1 MGRLSYTSKH
11 DNYGH
16 DRFKRRFEF
25 ASGGK
30 MVIKK
35 KLSLGLGFLFFIIFV
50 LAIFCSYYI
59 GKLSQEASN
68 ILKDNYNSL
77 VYSKNMISSLE
88 DLRTAVS
95 SIIFSQT
102 EKKKTPDYFGQLFE
116 KGRVEFEKNLSA
128 ENKNITEIHESVYVE
143 AINKNSDMFLKLC
156 QQIIAGSGNNVLY
169 FNEFQ
174 PAFEQLKKSIDN
186 IHDINMQA
194 VVRKSQTTK
203 RDAERT
209 ISYMAA
215 IGAFCLILAFAYF
228 WYFPVYIANSISYLA
243 EKMKQLLKKM
253 DITLDVKTED
263 ELFVILQAINLIE
276 NKHFGENKNINQ
288 VET

>member
-1 MGRLSYTSKH
+1 
-11 DNYGH
+11 
-16 DRFKRRFEF
+16 
-25 ASGGK
+25 

-59 GKLSQEASN
+59 GKLSQEAGN

-88 DLRTAVS
+88 DLRTALN
-95 SIIFSQT
+95 SIIFSQA
-102 EKKKTPDYFGQLFE
+102 EKKKTSDYFGQLFE
-116 KGRVEFEKNLSA
+116 KARTDFEKNLSA
-128 ENKNITEIHESVYVE
+128 ENKNVTEIHENVYVE
-143 AINKNSDMFLKLC
+143 AINKNYEMFLQLSR
-156 QQIIAGSGNNVLY
+156 QIKTGSGNTAMY

-194 VVRKSQTTK
+194 VVRRSQTTR
-203 RDAERT
+203 RDAEGT

-215 IGAFCLILAFAYF
+215 IGVFCLILAFAYF
-228 WYFPVYIANSISYLA
+228 WYFPLYIANSISYLA
-243 EKMKQLLKKM
+243 GKMRELLKKM
-253 DITLDVKTED
+253 DITLDNKTDD
-263 ELFVILQAINLIE
+263 ELHVILQAINLIE
-276 NKHFGENKNINQ
+276 NKYGGENREKHQ
-288 VET
+288 AGT

>member
-1 MGRLSYTSKH
+1 
-11 DNYGH
+11 
-16 DRFKRRFEF
+16 
-25 ASGGK
+25 
-30 MVIKK
+30 MVVKK

-50 LAIFCSYYI
+50 LAFFCSYYI
-59 GKLSQEASN
+59 GKLSQEAGN

-88 DLRTAVS
+88 ELRTAIG

-102 EKKKTPDYFGQLFE
+102 ENRKPSDYFGQLFE
-116 KGRVEFEKNLSA
+116 KARNEFEKNLDA
-128 ENKNITEIHESVYVE
+128 ENKNVTEIHENVYVE
-143 AINKNSDMFLKLC
+143 AIKKNYDMFLRLGR
-156 QQIIAGSGNNVLY
+156 QIKSGSGSNAMY

-174 PAFEQLKKSIDN
+174 PAFEKLKQSIDN
-186 IHDINMQA
+186 IHDLNMQA
-194 VVRKSQTTK
+194 VVRRSQLTR

-228 WYFPVYIANSISYLA
+228 WYFPAYIANSISYLA

-253 DITLDVKTED
+253 DITLDYKKDD
-263 ELFVILQAINLIE
+263 EFHIILQAINLIE
-276 NKHFGENKNINQ
+276 NKYGGENK
-288 VET
+288 

>member
-1 MGRLSYTSKH
+1 
-11 DNYGH
+11 
-16 DRFKRRFEF
+16 
-25 ASGGK
+25 

-35 KLSLGLGFLFFIIFV
+35 KLSLGLGFLFFIIFI

-59 GKLSQEASN
+59 GKLSQEAGN

-95 SIIFSQT
+95 SITFNQT
-102 EKKKTPDYFGQLFE
+102 ENKKTPGYFGQLFE
-116 KGRVEFEKNLSA
+116 KGRAEFEKNLSA
-128 ENKNITEIHESVYVE
+128 ENKNITEIHESVYVQ
-143 AINKNSDMFLKLC
+143 AINKNYNIFLRIC
-156 QQIIAGSGNNVLY
+156 QQIKTGAGNSAIY

-194 VVRKSQTTK
+194 VVRKSQIT
-203 RDAERT
+203 RHDAERT

-243 EKMKQLLKKM
+243 EKMKRLLNKM
-253 DITLDVKTED
+253 DVTLEIKTDD
-263 ELFVILQAINLIE
+263 ELYVILQAINLIE
-276 NKHFGENKNINQ
+276 NKHFGENINNNQ

>member
-1 MGRLSYTSKH
+1 
-11 DNYGH
+11 
-16 DRFKRRFEF
+16 
-25 ASGGK
+25 
-30 MVIKK
+30 MVVKK

-59 GKLSQEASN
+59 GKLSQDANN

-102 EKKKTPDYFGQLFE
+102 ENKKTSDYFGQLFE
-116 KGRVEFEKNLSA
+116 KGRTEFEKNLKA
-128 ENKNITEIHESVYVE
+128 ENKNITEIHENVYVE
-143 AINKNSDMFLKLC
+143 AINNNYDIFLRLS
-156 QQIIAGSGNNVLY
+156 QQIKTGSGSYAIY

-174 PAFEQLKKSIDN
+174 PAFEQLKQSIDN
-186 IHDINMQA
+186 IYDINMQA
-194 VVRKSQTTK
+194 VVRRSQMTK

-228 WYFPVYIANSISYLA
+228 WYFPLYISNSISYLA
-243 EKMKQLLKKM
+243 EKMRQLLKKM
-253 DITLDVKTED
+253 GITLDIKTND
-263 ELFVILQAINLIE
+263 ELYVILQAINLIE
-276 NKHFGENKNINQ
+276 NKYCGENKEKHQ

>member
-1 MGRLSYTSKH
+1 
-11 DNYGH
+11 
-16 DRFKRRFEF
+16 
-25 ASGGK
+25 
-30 MVIKK
+30 MVVKK
-35 KLSLGLGFLFFIIFV
+35 KLSLGLGFLFIIIFV

-59 GKLSQEASN
+59 GKISQEAGN

-95 SIIFSQT
+95 SIVFNQT
-102 EKKKTPDYFGQLFE
+102 EDRKSTNYFGQLFE
-116 KGRVEFEKNLSA
+116 KGRTEFEINLKA
-128 ENKNITEIHESVYVE
+128 ENKNITEIHENVYVE
-143 AINKNSDMFLKLC
+143 AINKNYDIFLKLSR
-156 QQIIAGSGNNVLY
+156 QIITGSGSNALY

-174 PAFEQLKKSIDN
+174 PAFEQLKQSIDN

-194 VVRKSQTTK
+194 VVRKSQMT
-203 RDAERT
+203 RHDAERT

-253 DITLDVKTED
+253 GLTLDIKTDD
-263 ELFVILQAINLIE
+263 ELYVILQAINLIE
-276 NKHFGENKNINQ
+276 NKHFGENK
-288 VET
+288 

>member
-1 MGRLSYTSKH
+1 
-11 DNYGH
+11 
-16 DRFKRRFEF
+16 
-25 ASGGK
+25 
-30 MVIKK
+30 MVVKK

-102 EKKKTPDYFGQLFE
+102 ENKKTSAYFGQLFE
-116 KGRVEFEKNLSA
+116 KGRTEFEKNLKA
-128 ENKNITEIHESVYVE
+128 ENKNITEIHENVYVE
-143 AINKNSDMFLKLC
+143 AINNNYDIFLRLS
-156 QQIIAGSGNNVLY
+156 QQIKTGSGSYAIY

-174 PAFEQLKKSIDN
+174 PAFEQLKQSIDN
-186 IHDINMQA
+186 IYDINMQA
-194 VVRKSQTTK
+194 VVRRSQMTK
-203 RDAERT
+203 HDAERT

-243 EKMKQLLKKM
+243 EKMRRLLKKM
-253 DITLDVKTED
+253 GITLDIKTDD
-263 ELFVILQAINLIE
+263 ELYVILQAINLIE
-276 NKHFGENKNINQ
+276 NKYCGENKEKNQ

>member
-1 MGRLSYTSKH
+1 
-11 DNYGH
+11 
-16 DRFKRRFEF
+16 
-25 ASGGK
+25 
-30 MVIKK
+30 MVVKK

-102 EKKKTPDYFGQLFE
+102 ENKKTSAYFGQLFE
-116 KGRVEFEKNLSA
+116 KGRTEFEKNLKA
-128 ENKNITEIHESVYVE
+128 ENKNITEIHENVYVE
-143 AINKNSDMFLKLC
+143 AINNNYDIFLRLS
-156 QQIIAGSGNNVLY
+156 QQIKTGSGSTAMY
-169 FNEFQ
+169 FDEFQ
-174 PAFEQLKKSIDN
+174 PAFEQLKQSIDN

-194 VVRKSQTTK
+194 VVRRSQMTK

-228 WYFPVYIANSISYLA
+228 WYFPLYISNSISYLA
-243 EKMKQLLKKM
+243 EKMRQLLKKM
-253 DITLDVKTED
+253 GITLDIKTDD
-263 ELFVILQAINLIE
+263 ELYVILQAINLIE
-276 NKHFGENKNINQ
+276 NKYCGENKEKNQ

>member
-1 MGRLSYTSKH
+1 
-11 DNYGH
+11 
-16 DRFKRRFEF
+16 
-25 ASGGK
+25 

-59 GKLSQEASN
+59 GRLSTEAGN

-88 DLRTAVS
+88 DLRTAIS
-95 SIIFSQT
+95 SMIFNQN
-102 EKKKTPDYFGQLFE
+102 EDKKTSDYFGQLFE
-116 KGRVEFEKNLSA
+116 KGKTEFEKNLEA
-128 ENKNITEIHESVYVE
+128 ENKNITEIRENVHVE
-143 AINKNSDMFLKLC
+143 AINKNYEIFLRIS
-156 QQIIAGSGNNVLY
+156 QQIKTGSGNSVMY

-186 IHDINMQA
+186 IHDVNMQA
-194 VVRKSQTTK
+194 VERRSQMTK
-203 RDAERT
+203 RDAKRM

-228 WYFPVYIANSISYLA
+228 WYFPFYIASSISYLA
-243 EKMKQLLKKM
+243 EKMRQLLKKM
-253 DITLDVKTED
+253 DMTLDDKVDD
-263 ELFVILQAINLIE
+263 EFLVVLQGIDLIE
-276 NKHFGENKNINQ
+276 NKYSAENK
-288 VET
+288 